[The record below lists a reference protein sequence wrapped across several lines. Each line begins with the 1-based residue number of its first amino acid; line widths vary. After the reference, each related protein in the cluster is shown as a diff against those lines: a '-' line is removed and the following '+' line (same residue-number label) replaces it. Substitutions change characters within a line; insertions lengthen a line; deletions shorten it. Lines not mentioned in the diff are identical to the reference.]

1 MMETERL
8 IRALSLDERRA
19 APMGRAWALAFAAA
33 AVVAALVF
41 LALAGP
47 RPDIASAAQ
56 TWRFLFKFVVTLTL
70 LGTGFSALSS
80 LARPDAVSRGRLA
93 WLLAAPCLLLFAA
106 AIETLVLPAG
116 QIGTRLVGKNAVLC
130 LVFIPLI
137 GAGPL
142 AAFLLALRHGAPAAP
157 GLAGAVAGLAAGG
170 LAATFYAMHCTDD
183 SPLFVATWYSLAV
196 LLLAAAGA
204 AAARKIARW

>member
-1 MMETERL
+1 METERL
-8 IRALSLDERRA
+8 IRALSLDARRA

-106 AIETLVLPAG
+106 AIETLVLPA
-116 QIGTRLVGKNAVLC
+116 
-130 LVFIPLI
+130 
-137 GAGPL
+137 
-142 AAFLLALRHGAPAAP
+142 
-157 GLAGAVAGLAAGG
+157 
-170 LAATFYAMHCTDD
+170 
-183 SPLFVATWYSLAV
+183 
-196 LLLAAAGA
+196 
-204 AAARKIARW
+204 